1 LIIGHWLYDYF
12 QFVTLVT
19 QKEEALRFDNWLYPY
34 EIIMAESCGSSFGA
48 TGSAPEP
55 PMGLSG
61 GMKPP

>member
-34 EIIMAESCGSSFGA
+34 EIII
-48 TGSAPEP
+48 
-55 PMGLSG
+55 G
-61 GMKPP
+61 GILWFQLWRDRQRA